1 MIAVHSIYLYSIL
14 RKVYN
19 MTKFSVLP
27 SVNSEGFSEKKLK
40 VYDSALFKV
49 GRKVLGLDVL
59 VKPVCYRSHLWPPDS
74 LRFGIGSTECSDTCV
89 I

>member
-1 MIAVHSIYLYSIL
+1 MGNCGFLLILNDSCTQYLFYSIL

-49 GRKVLGLDVL
+49 GRKVLGLGVL
-59 VKPVCYRSHLWPPDS
+59 VKPVCYRSHL
-74 LRFGIGSTECSDTCV
+74 
-89 I
+89 

>member
-1 MIAVHSIYLYSIL
+1 
-14 RKVYN
+14 

-59 VKPVCYRSHLWPPDS
+59 VKPVCYRSHL
-74 LRFGIGSTECSDTCV
+74 
-89 I
+89 